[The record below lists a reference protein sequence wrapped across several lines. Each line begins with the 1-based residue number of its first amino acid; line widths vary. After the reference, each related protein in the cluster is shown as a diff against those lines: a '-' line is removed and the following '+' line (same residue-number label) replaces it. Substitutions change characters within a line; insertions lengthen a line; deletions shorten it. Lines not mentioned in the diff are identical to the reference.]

1 VLTVIIVI
9 ATKAYT
15 GRGTP
20 LRGGLPSGHA
30 AAAFAGWM
38 AITLVTEPLRHGAL
52 VSTLAFMMAL
62 LVAQS
67 RVEAGIHS
75 AIEVVAG
82 AILGTGVTLIVFQA
96 LP

>member
-1 VLTVIIVI
+1 VVTVIAAI
-9 ATKAYT
+9 AIKAAT

-30 AAAFAGWM
+30 AAAFAAWA
-38 AITLVTEPLRHGAL
+38 AITIISDPLRHATL
-52 VSTLAFMMAL
+52 ISTLAFLMAL

-75 AIEVVAG
+75 VLEVGAG
-82 AILGTGVTLIVFQA
+82 AVLGTGVTIVIFQ
-96 LP
+96 LWG